1 MGAGI
6 TGLACAKTLELT
18 KGIEVI
24 MFNNGRTPGG
34 RMACKDTNNG
44 KVDYGAPCLSVSD
57 PEFKKVVADWQS
69 KGLVCPWNVRMANW
83 SDSKM

>member
-1 MGAGI
+1 
-6 TGLACAKTLELT
+6 
-18 KGIEVI
+18 
-24 MFNNGRTPGG
+24 
-34 RMACKDTNNG
+34 MACKDTNNG
-44 KVDYGAPCLSVSD
+44 QVDYGAPCLSVSD